1 VGAPYPDNPVIS
13 AIYEDFTSWRNVE
26 NGAIV
31 ESTGAVIWKNF
42 KIADNKFAGMEWS
55 LVAAE
60 IRSDGFSMIDGALVI
75 GKSQNDDEGLDLA
88 SPRGII
94 GPRTEWFTA

>member
-1 VGAPYPDNPVIS
+1 MGAPYPSNPVIP
-13 AIYEDFTSWRNVE
+13 AIYEDFTSWKNVE

-31 ESTGAVIWKNF
+31 ERTGAVIWKNF
-42 KIADNKFAGMEWS
+42 KIADNMFAGMEWS
-55 LVAAE
+55 LVAPE

-75 GKSQNDDEGLDLA
+75 GKSGNTEEGLDIA